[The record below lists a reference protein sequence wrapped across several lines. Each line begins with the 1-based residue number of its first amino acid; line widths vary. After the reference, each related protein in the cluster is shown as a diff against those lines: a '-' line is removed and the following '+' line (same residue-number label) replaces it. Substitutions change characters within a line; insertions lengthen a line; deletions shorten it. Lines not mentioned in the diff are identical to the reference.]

1 MRGGG
6 VIGALPGNL
15 FGLPVHPARE
25 GEGGV
30 GHASG
35 IRGLDIGE
43 PVRTVELPAEE
54 PLVLPQVDPEPQPSE
69 PERVPVRAAA

>member
-43 PVRTVELPAEE
+43 PVRTYSSFIHGYESMRVVIPA
-54 PLVLPQVDPEPQPSE
+54 
-69 PERVPVRAAA
+69 RA